1 MTAIPQCMG
10 IVKASREKETA
21 KIAPRPWA
29 GERFSVE
36 CTMGVRT
43 EDWIGLEKAAEHYYA
58 NRFALARSP
67 SGVGI
72 PLHQAVG

>member
-1 MTAIPQCMG
+1 M
-10 IVKASREKETA
+10 
-21 KIAPRPWA
+21 
-29 GERFSVE
+29 E